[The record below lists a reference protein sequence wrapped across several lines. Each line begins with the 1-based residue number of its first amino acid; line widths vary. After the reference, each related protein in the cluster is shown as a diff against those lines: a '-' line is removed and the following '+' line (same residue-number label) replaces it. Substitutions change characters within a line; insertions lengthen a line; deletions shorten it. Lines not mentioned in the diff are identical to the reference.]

1 MRLEEFYLNG
11 HLFVFSLIII
21 IFSFAYY
28 IVVYRDHKAWREM
41 SIDDY
46 KKRYNFVPA
55 SPYSTEE
62 DFEALKNFMLDAY
75 KSVSINTILYFSIG
89 PFAALLISIFAES
102 NTFLS
107 LGHIFNWLSIYNL
120 FYQNYHF
127 KVHWKETVIK
137 AITFSSII
145 FVPLAFYYIVLG
157 GDINSLATYVTIF
170 GFPITLAS
178 ILTFISKR

>member
-1 MRLEEFYLNG
+1 MNG
-11 HLFVFSLIII
+11 HLFSFSLIIL

-28 IVVYRDHKAWREM
+28 IVVSREHKVWEKM
-41 SIDDY
+41 SIEDY
-46 KKRYNFVPA
+46 KKRFNFVPG
-55 SPYSTEE
+55 SPYSTED
-62 DFEALKNFMLDAY
+62 DFESLKKFMLEGY
-75 KSVSINTILYFSIG
+75 KGISIDTILFFALF
-89 PFAALLISIFAES
+89 PFLALVISIFAES
-102 NTFLS
+102 NTFLII

-127 KVHWKETVIK
+127 KVYWKETVIK